1 MRPFAHAGRL
11 NDWRERMTARTPVR
25 PLLGALLIVLLAGAA
40 GGDSGLAQEPPQGPR
55 DITLTAHR
63 YEYSQ
68 ARIDVTQDDVIRIT
82 LVADD
87 IPHSFTLD
95 AYRIAKRAAPGKPV
109 TFEFRADRAGT
120 FPFYCNLTIDDGC
133 RRMKGELVVAPKGR

>member
-1 MRPFAHAGRL
+1 
-11 NDWRERMTARTPVR
+11 MTAHGLARRSLVGLLFA
-25 PLLGALLIVLLAGAA
+25 LLGCVCAGDA
-40 GGDSGLAQEPPQGPR
+40 GFAQESAQGPR
-55 DITLTAHR
+55 EITLSAHR

-68 ARIDVTQDDVIRIT
+68 SRIDVVQDDVIRIT
-82 LVADD
+82 LVAED

-109 TFEFRADRAGT
+109 TFEFRTDRAGT

-133 RRMKGELVVAPKGR
+133 RKMRGELVVAPKTR

>member
-1 MRPFAHAGRL
+1 MAAYGLVRRSFAAL
-11 NDWRERMTARTPVR
+11 LFV
-25 PLLGALLIVLLAGAA
+25 LLGCVCAGDA
-40 GGDSGLAQEPPQGPR
+40 GLAQEPPQGPR

-82 LVADD
+82 LVAED

-95 AYRIAKRAAPGKPV
+95 AYRIAKRAAPGTPV
-109 TFEFRADRAGT
+109 TFEFRADRAGS

-133 RRMKGELVVAPKGR
+133 RKMRGELVVAPRAR